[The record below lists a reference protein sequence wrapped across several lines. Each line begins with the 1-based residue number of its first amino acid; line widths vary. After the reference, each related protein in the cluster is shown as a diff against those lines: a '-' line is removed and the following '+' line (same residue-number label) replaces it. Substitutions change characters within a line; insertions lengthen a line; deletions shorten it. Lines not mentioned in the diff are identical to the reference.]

1 MNTNILTNLIA
12 LTILILSMIY
22 VYLVF
27 PAIDY
32 FQLIL
37 AFFLSVSNFLTGKEI
52 KKNDIW

>member
-12 LTILILSMIY
+12 LAILILSMVY

-52 KKNDIW
+52 KKNDIR

>member
-12 LTILILSMIY
+12 LAILILSMIY

>member
-12 LTILILSMIY
+12 LAILILSMVY

>member
-12 LTILILSMIY
+12 LAILILSMIY

-52 KKNDIW
+52 KKNDIR

>member
-1 MNTNILTNLIA
+1 MTTNILTNLIA
-12 LTILILSMIY
+12 LAILILSMIY

-52 KKNDIW
+52 KKNDLW